1 MTMDKVLKIL
11 WFILKL
17 LPMFIKFI
25 ASIGKKKPDAPDDD
39 TSSDDDTPPDM
50 PNIATS

>member
-1 MTMDKVLKIL
+1 MDKVLKVL

-17 LPMFIKFI
+17 FPMFIKFI
-25 ASIGKKKPDAPDDD
+25 ALIGNKKKPDAPDDD
-39 TSSDDDTPPDM
+39 TPSDDDTSPDM